1 MKSSCVSSLGWG
13 FLFWCRVS
21 DADEFYVQ
29 RPPACRGSNES
40 KAQGAMTEEE
50 FNETVRSNF
59 DSLVKAAESVL
70 GCEGSAKDAVQKAL
84 VRVWKNIDSFDPTK
98 ATMRTLLH
106 VSVKRQA
113 ISHQISRKRRITAM
127 ERFWG
132 EIIPERPRKADP
144 RIKGL
149 MDALDELPEKKRALI
164 QKRFFEGKKV
174 EEVAKEMGLS
184 KSATQGRLRHAEG
197 ALRRQYRKKI
207 RT

>member
-1 MKSSCVSSLGWG
+1 
-13 FLFWCRVS
+13 
-21 DADEFYVQ
+21 
-29 RPPACRGSNES
+29 
-40 KAQGAMTEEE
+40 MTEEE

-70 GCEGSAKDAVQKAL
+70 GCEEAAKDAVQQTL
-84 VRVWKNIDSFDPTK
+84 IRVWKNIGSFDPTK

-106 VSVKRQA
+106 VSVRRQA
-113 ISHQISRKRRITAM
+113 MDHKVSRGRMLAAM

-132 EIIPERPRKADP
+132 ESIPERPKKADP

-174 EEVAKEMGLS
+174 EEVAKEVGLS
-184 KSATQGRLRHAEG
+184 KSAAQGRLRHAEG